1 VSREA
6 ERGTATAGTKSR
18 ASSPLVLVLFRRC
31 PLSASALTLFQD
43 GRGISQSAATPLR
56 PCPHDCG
63 TLTREFRK
71 VLRAENKITRDFD
84 GPISYPKLGLI

>member
-1 VSREA
+1 
-6 ERGTATAGTKSR
+6 
-18 ASSPLVLVLFRRC
+18 
-31 PLSASALTLFQD
+31 
-43 GRGISQSAATPLR
+43 LR